1 MNIKEKIFSA
11 LKESYPTLKQLKDDF
26 YIIGASA
33 LILSGIEI
41 ENTSDID
48 ILVTE
53 RDAVWLRKEWE
64 NKSINFIPSNSVLFR
79 SNYSRYEF
87 PDMDIEIIGS
97 LKVNKEGIWK
107 PLVIKDFII
116 FETDEF
122 QVKIPTIEEQVRILI
137 LFGRKKDLDRLDLI
151 HNN

>member
-97 LKVNKEGIWK
+97 LEVNKEGVWK
-107 PLVIKDFII
+107 PVIIKDFII
-116 FETDEF
+116 FDTDEF
-122 QVKIPTIEEQVRILI
+122 QIKIPTIEEQVRILI
-137 LFGRKKDLDRLDLI
+137 FFGRKKDLDRLDLI
-151 HNN
+151 QNN

>member
-1 MNIKEKIFSA
+1 MNIKDKIFST

-48 ILVTE
+48 ILVSE

-64 NKSINFIPSNSVLFR
+64 NKSINFIPSNSFLFR

-87 PDMDIEIIGS
+87 PNMDIEIIGS
-97 LKVNKEGIWK
+97 LEVKKEGVWK
-107 PLVIKDFII
+107 PVIIKDFII
-116 FETDEF
+116 FNTDEF
-122 QVKIPTIEEQVRILI
+122 KIKIPTIGEQVRILI
-137 LFGRKKDLDRLDLI
+137 FFGRKKDLDRLDLI
-151 HNN
+151 QNS